1 GFDGFLSKP
10 INISEL
16 FNELSHHLKY
26 TAEKTQDAP
35 KIKTSVLHTTIL
47 NPEEIAHLAKLKS
60 KLKKEV
66 MPLWEDINAM
76 METDVV
82 AEFAEKLIQLGDEYN
97 LSLFIDYGEQLLEYT
112 QDFDIPDIQ
121 KAIDE
126 FPEMLKPLSVNNE
139 PLSVNHG

>member
-1 GFDGFLSKP
+1 
-10 INISEL
+10 
-16 FNELSHHLKY
+16 
-26 TAEKTQDAP
+26 
-35 KIKTSVLHTTIL
+35 VLHTTIL

-82 AEFAEKLIQLGDEYN
+82 AEFAEKLIQLGYEYN

-112 QDFDIPDIQ
+112 QDFDIPYIQ

-139 PLSVNHG
+139 PLSVNHR